1 MWGLDEVMFVKHSI
15 QYTKYTPN
23 SRPLF
28 SPGMSGRSRYLGN
41 MLQSACDGKSAFWWR
56 RSLSCPGAEGSHG
69 KWTYQPISWPQAHP
83 RWRPCLGGE
92 KTWEASQG
100 PAPGLTTENVP
111 ALCETPYIWSHKV
124 WELSSCLYVYVC
136 VCLVLR
142 KYDNINPLDLDYYTM
157 GETTYI
163 WKVTRIYT
171 FFFIHK
177 GRETMYW
184 AEGELNSLVLAL
196 PWITTYAS

>member
-23 SRPLF
+23 SSGHLF
-28 SPGMSGRSRYLGN
+28 SPGMSGRSWYLGN

-56 RSLSCPGAEGSHG
+56 WSLSCPGAEGSHG
-69 KWTYQPISWPQAHP
+69 RWTYQHISWPQAHLLKALPGWGEDLRGQP
-83 RWRPCLGGE
+83 RACPRANHGE
-92 KTWEASQG
+92 CACSLWDSLFLITRGMGIIKLS
-100 PAPGLTTENVP
+100 
-111 ALCETPYIWSHKV
+111 LC
-124 WELSSCLYVYVC
+124 VC
-136 VCLVLR
+136 VRMFSSR

-163 WKVTRIYT
+163 WEVTRIYT

-177 GRETMYW
+177 GRETMYR
-184 AEGELNSLVLAL
+184 AEGELNSLVLPL